1 MSICGYNRTKKRIQ
15 VHNHWLQVLEKVNP
29 WSWQNITQYIKMD
42 ECPFQLCITSA
53 AEKSSSI
60 KSKSQ
65 QSIKFHAISCQ
76 TFKLISFDKANQ
88 VLFCLGILLYLSI
101 HPLSLHRSISFFFYH
116 GEKFLRN
123 TIETN
128 NGKRYFKAKFASS
141 YLFLL
146 LLIAIQWDTVKKKD
160 SLFFIFIMQKKRIA
174 WISIFIAKI
183 RIQHEMNVVSIC
195 FVRIEPT
202 E

>member
-1 MSICGYNRTKKRIQ
+1 MSICGYNRTKKRIK

-88 VLFCLGILLYLSI
+88 VLFCLDILLYLST
-101 HPLSLHRSISFFFYH
+101 HPLPLSISIVRFLFSSTMAKSFCATQLKRTMENDISRLNLLAVTYFYCYW
-116 GEKFLRN
+116 LRFN
-123 TIETN
+123 E
-128 NGKRYFKAKFASS
+128 
-141 YLFLL
+141 
-146 LLIAIQWDTVKKKD
+146 IQWKKKIRF
-160 SLFFIFIMQKKRIA
+160 SLYSSCKKKNR
-174 WISIFIAKI
+174 
-183 RIQHEMNVVSIC
+183 MNLNIHSKDKNS
-195 FVRIEPT
+195 T
-202 E
+202 